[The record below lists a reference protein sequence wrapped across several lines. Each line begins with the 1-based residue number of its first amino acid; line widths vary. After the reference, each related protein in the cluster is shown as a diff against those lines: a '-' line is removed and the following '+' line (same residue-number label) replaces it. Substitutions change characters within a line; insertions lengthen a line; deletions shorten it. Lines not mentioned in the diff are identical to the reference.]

1 MEGKEKQEV
10 YVEYHKDFPVKSGVL
25 YLFICLGYD

>member
-10 YVEYHKDFPVKSGVL
+10 YLEYPTTLTVRKVVRSIINNNKL
-25 YLFICLGYD
+25 K